1 MNIMLIDDDEAI
13 RMMLQDIIE
22 DYNLGT
28 VTDSLS
34 SAATLDNAM
43 LAMRQINILI
53 IDMLMPDIDGIQ
65 AVTRIK
71 EGFTGKIIMLSQVES
86 KDLVGKAYEDGVD
99 YYITKPL
106 NRNEIVSILRNV
118 SEHLRLESFAHNL
131 QHSLASLAP
140 QAAPATPPVRTGIR
154 QRGESI
160 LKDMGIAGAPGT
172 NDLLDI
178 LQVLDNQAAKA
189 TPSLK
194 SIFISVAESRPGT
207 MDASKEAK
215 AMEQRLRRTIY
226 QAHINLATM
235 GAVDYTNPKFEE
247 YAPRYFDYTD
257 IRNTMKLIEEEQKPA
272 MQQVHINTKKFILA
286 LFDAARE

>member
-1 MNIMLIDDDEAI
+1 MNIMIIDDDDAI

-22 DYNLGT
+22 DYRLGT
-28 VTDSLS
+28 VIESLP
-34 SAATLDNAM
+34 SAATLSNAL
-43 LAMRQINILI
+43 LAMRQIDILI
-53 IDMLMPDIDGIQ
+53 IDMLMPGIDGIQ
-65 AVTRIK
+65 AVTKIK
-71 EGFTGKIIMLSQVES
+71 TGFTGKIIMLSQLES
-86 KDLVGKAYEDGVD
+86 KDLVGKAYEYGVD

-118 SEHLRLESFAHNL
+118 SEHLRLESFAQNL
-131 QHSLASLAP
+131 QHSLASLSP
-140 QAAPATPPVRTGIR
+140 QSAPAPVTRSGIR
-154 QRGESI
+154 QHGESI

-172 NDLLDI
+172 TDLLDI
-178 LQVLDNQAAKA
+178 LQVLDKQPVNT

-194 SIFISVAESRPGT
+194 TIFMTVAQSRPGT
-207 MDASKEAK
+207 ADAAKEAK

-247 YAPRYFDYTD
+247 YAPLYFDYTD
-257 IRNTMKLIEEEQKPA
+257 IRNTMKLIEDEEKPS

-286 LFDAARE
+286 LFDAARK